1 MRSQTPFQDLYSE
14 VLSLTYKVKKNK
26 YSDTEF
32 YLTLTL
38 ERTLADL
45 KTKDITKLDDWNAK
59 ELRKLRM
66 TINNR
71 INEFENSSKQKEL
84 AKSNPLAELNPD
96 ELKELLEKVL
106 KAEKNL

>member
-1 MRSQTPFQDLYSE
+1 M
-14 VLSLTYKVKKNK
+14 
-26 YSDTEF
+26 
-32 YLTLTL
+32 
-38 ERTLADL
+38 ADL
-45 KTKDITKLDDWNAK
+45 KTKDITKLEDWNAK

-84 AKSNPLAELNPD
+84 AKSNPLAKLNPD

>member
-1 MRSQTPFQDLYSE
+1 M
-14 VLSLTYKVKKNK
+14 
-26 YSDTEF
+26 
-32 YLTLTL
+32 
-38 ERTLADL
+38 ADL
-45 KTKDITKLDDWNAK
+45 KTKDITKLEDWNAK

-84 AKSNPLAELNPD
+84 AKSNPLAKLNPD
-96 ELKELLEKVL
+96 ELQELLEKVL

>member
-1 MRSQTPFQDLYSE
+1 
-14 VLSLTYKVKKNK
+14 
-26 YSDTEF
+26 
-32 YLTLTL
+32 
-38 ERTLADL
+38 LADL
-45 KTKDITKLDDWNAK
+45 KTKDITKLEDWNAK

-84 AKSNPLAELNPD
+84 TKSNPLAGLNPD

>member
-1 MRSQTPFQDLYSE
+1 LPFIQ
-14 VLSLTYKVKKNK
+14 
-26 YSDTEF
+26 
-32 YLTLTL
+32 

-45 KTKDITKLDDWNAK
+45 KIKDITKLETWNVK

-84 AKSNPLAELNPD
+84 AKSNPLQNKNLD

-106 KAEKNL
+106 KAERYLTTQNR

>member
-1 MRSQTPFQDLYSE
+1 MPFIQ
-14 VLSLTYKVKKNK
+14 
-26 YSDTEF
+26 
-32 YLTLTL
+32 

-45 KTKDITKLDDWNAK
+45 KIKDITKLETWNVK

-84 AKSNPLAELNPD
+84 AKSNPLQNKNLD

-106 KAEKNL
+106 KAERYLTTQNR

>member
-1 MRSQTPFQDLYSE
+1 MPFIQ
-14 VLSLTYKVKKNK
+14 
-26 YSDTEF
+26 
-32 YLTLTL
+32 

-45 KTKDITKLDDWNAK
+45 KTKDISKLETWNIK

-84 AKSNPLAELNPD
+84 GESNPLKNKNLD
-96 ELKELLEKVL
+96 ELKEILEKVL
-106 KAEKNL
+106 KAERELTTQNR

>member
-1 MRSQTPFQDLYSE
+1 LPFIQ
-14 VLSLTYKVKKNK
+14 
-26 YSDTEF
+26 
-32 YLTLTL
+32 

-45 KTKDITKLDDWNAK
+45 KIKDITKLETWNIK

-84 AKSNPLAELNPD
+84 AKSNPLQNKNLD
-96 ELKELLEKVL
+96 ELKEILEKVL
-106 KAEKNL
+106 KAERELTTQNR

>member
-1 MRSQTPFQDLYSE
+1 MPFIQ
-14 VLSLTYKVKKNK
+14 
-26 YSDTEF
+26 
-32 YLTLTL
+32 

-45 KTKDITKLDDWNAK
+45 KIKDITKLETWNIK

-84 AKSNPLAELNPD
+84 AKSNPLQNKNLD
-96 ELKELLEKVL
+96 ELKEILEKVL
-106 KAEKNL
+106 KAERELTTQNR

>member
-1 MRSQTPFQDLYSE
+1 M
-14 VLSLTYKVKKNK
+14 
-26 YSDTEF
+26 
-32 YLTLTL
+32 
-38 ERTLADL
+38 ADL
-45 KTKDITKLDDWNAK
+45 KTKDITKLEDWNAK

-96 ELKELLEKVL
+96 ELKELLDKVL

>member
-1 MRSQTPFQDLYSE
+1 M
-14 VLSLTYKVKKNK
+14 
-26 YSDTEF
+26 
-32 YLTLTL
+32 
-38 ERTLADL
+38 ADL
-45 KTKDITKLDDWNAK
+45 KTKDITKLDEWKAK

-84 AKSNPLAELNPD
+84 AKNNPLLDLNVD

-106 KAEKNL
+106 KAKRDL